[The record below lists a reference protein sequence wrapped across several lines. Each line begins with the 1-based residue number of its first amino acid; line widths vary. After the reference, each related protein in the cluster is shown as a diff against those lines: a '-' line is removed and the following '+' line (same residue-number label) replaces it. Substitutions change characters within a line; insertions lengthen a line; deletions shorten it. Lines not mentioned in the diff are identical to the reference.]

1 MQTQITQSQTKG
13 IIHIYGHTSAEPEL
27 VAQTFGGLFTQEVHS
42 DSDLAI
48 FAINPS
54 AGIDQETIAIWSE
67 LDEFQIPRLV
77 VVTHLEKQE
86 ADFDDAVMV
95 ANRVFSPMAT
105 PYLVLHDDAGL
116 PIALI
121 SLADLSIIDYSTT
134 PPTSRASDP
143 EHQTLVQEFRDE
155 YLELVQSSGDQAFPA
170 GLLFP
175 AIPLW
180 IERGIGVDI
189 VKEYINQI
197 N

>member
-1 MQTQITQSQTKG
+1 VQSQ
-13 IIHIYGHTSAEPEL
+13 INDLRIHVYGHLSADPAQ
-27 VAQTFGGLFTQEVHS
+27 VAAVFNAQISQSAVP

-48 FAINPS
+48 FAIDPS
-54 AGIDQETIAIWSE
+54 AGIDQTTIELWQS
-67 LDEFQIPRLV
+67 LDEFQVPRLV
-77 VVTHLEKQE
+77 VVTHLEKLE
-86 ADFDDAVMV
+86 ADFDDAVMI
-95 ANRVFSPMAT
+95 ATRVFDQMIT

-121 SLADLSIIDYSTT
+121 SLSDLQIIDYSTNPIT
-134 PPTSRASDP
+134 VRSSEE

-155 YLELVQSSGDQAFPA
+155 YLELLADSGENAFEA

-189 VKEYINQI
+189 VEAFIQKLVA
-197 N
+197 

>member
-1 MQTQITQSQTKG
+1 VQTQITKG
-13 IIHIYGHTSAEPEL
+13 LIHVYGHASAEPDQ
-27 VAQTFGGLFTQEVHS
+27 VAEAFGATVAQEVHS

-54 AGIDQETIAIWSE
+54 AGVDQQTIQQWAE

-77 VVTHLEKQE
+77 VVTHLQLQE
-86 ADFDDAVMV
+86 ADFDDAVMI

-105 PYLVLHDDAGL
+105 PYLVLHDEAGL
-116 PIALI
+116 PVALI
-121 SLADLSIIDYSTT
+121 SLTDLNIIDYSTHPST
-134 PPTSRASDP
+134 VRMSDP

-155 YLELVQSSGDQAFPA
+155 YLELLQASGDQAFAA

-180 IERGIGVDI
+180 IEKGIGVDI
-189 VKEYINQI
+189 VNTYIQELQP
-197 N
+197 